1 MSYCGGV
8 FLFDSSS
15 PAGFLDSAKTNC
27 RAEIRCY
34 APAMIRTWIDSASV
48 YFERRVLS
56 LLFFGFSSGLPLLLV
71 YSTLSAWLKEV
82 GVSKTAIGFVSLVGT
97 AYALKFLW
105 SPIVDRMPLPIL
117 TRLLGRRRSWMLVSQ
132 IALIVAIYG
141 MANSNPETAEGLWR
155 MVFWAVMVAFASATQ
170 DIVIDAYRTEIL
182 DDERLGAGAANL
194 VFGYRVAMLSAGG
207 GALIVADFAGW
218 SWAYMAMAALVF
230 VGIITVL
237 VNPEPA
243 ARSSRESDELEKKG
257 RAFLERNGHLPGA
270 VLGAAEW
277 LYAGVICPFVEFMSR
292 RGWVAVLLFVALY
305 KYGDALLGVMAI
317 PFYLEMGFSKT
328 EIGAIS
334 KGFGLAMTL
343 IGAGLGGVLVARY
356 GILRALLFCGVLQ
369 AASNLVFALQAWV
382 GYSVPMLM
390 VTIAAENLSGGMGTT
405 AFVAYL
411 SSLTNVA
418 YTATQYALLSSLMAF
433 ARTIFASG
441 SGWLADQMDWIS
453 FFLVTTLAALPG
465 LILLIWMLRTF
476 PAESQRRTGA
486 ILAEPD

>member
-1 MSYCGGV
+1 
-8 FLFDSSS
+8 
-15 PAGFLDSAKTNC
+15 
-27 RAEIRCY
+27 
-34 APAMIRTWIDSASV
+34 MIRSWVDSASI
-48 YFERRVLS
+48 YTERRVLS

-82 GVSKTAIGFVSLVGT
+82 GVSKTAIGFISLVGT

-105 SPIVDRMPLPIL
+105 SPIVDKMPVPIL

-132 IALIVAIYG
+132 AVLMVAIYG
-141 MANSNPETAEGLWR
+141 MAGSNPETEDGLWR
-155 MVFWAVMVAFASATQ
+155 MIFWAVVVAFASATQ

-194 VFGYRVAMLSAGG
+194 VFGYRIAMLSAGG
-207 GALIVADFAGW
+207 GALIVADSAGW
-218 SWAYMAMAALVF
+218 NWAYMVMAALVL
-230 VGIITVL
+230 VGVVTVL

-243 ARSSRESDELEKKG
+243 ARASRESDALEEKG
-257 RAFLERNGHLPGA
+257 REFLLRNGHLPGPVLATASWIYAA
-270 VLGAAEW
+270 V
-277 LYAGVICPFVEFMSR
+277 VCPFAEFMSR
-292 RGWVAVLLFVALY
+292 RGWVVVLLFVALY

-343 IGAGLGGVLVARY
+343 VGAGLGGVIVARY

-390 VTIAAENLSGGMGTT
+390 FTIATENLSGGMGTT

-411 SSLTNVA
+411 SSLTNLA

-441 SGWLADQMDWIS
+441 SGWLADQMDWVS
-453 FFLVTTLAALPG
+453 FFLITTLAALPG
-465 LILLIWMLRTF
+465 LALLIWMLRTF
-476 PAESQRRTGA
+476 PAESQRRSGA
-486 ILAEPD
+486 VLAEPD

>member
-1 MSYCGGV
+1 M
-8 FLFDSSS
+8 
-15 PAGFLDSAKTNC
+15 
-27 RAEIRCY
+27 IR
-34 APAMIRTWIDSASV
+34 AMIRSWVGSASV

-56 LLFFGFSSGLPLLLV
+56 MLFFGFTSGLPLLLV
-71 YSTLSAWLKEV
+71 YSTLSAWLTEV
-82 GVSKTAIGFVSLVGT
+82 GISKTAIGFISLVGT

-105 SPIVDRMPLPIL
+105 SPIVDKMPVPIL

-132 IALIVAIYG
+132 AVLIVAIYG
-141 MANSNPETAEGLWR
+141 MAGSNPETADGLWW
-155 MVFWAVMVAFASATQ
+155 MIFWAVVVAFASATQ

-182 DDERLGAGAANL
+182 DDEKLGAGAANL
-194 VFGYRVAMLSAGG
+194 VFGYRVAMLLAGG
-207 GALIVADFAGW
+207 GSLIIADFAGW
-218 SWAYMAMAALVF
+218 SVAYMVMAGLVLIG
-230 VGIITVL
+230 VATVL

-243 ARSSRESDELEKKG
+243 ARTSREMVVLEKKG
-257 RAFLERNGHLPGA
+257 RDFLERNGHLPGA
-270 VLGAAEW
+270 VLGVAAW
-277 LYAGVICPFVEFMSR
+277 IYAAVVCPFAEFMSR
-292 RGWVAVLLFVALY
+292 RGWIPVLLFVALY

-343 IGAGLGGVLVARY
+343 IGAGLGGLMVARY
-356 GILRALLFCGVLQ
+356 GILRALLVCGVLQ
-369 AASNLVFALQAWV
+369 AASNLVFAVQAWV

-390 VTIAAENLSGGMGTT
+390 VTIATENLSGGMGTT

-441 SGWLADQMDWIS
+441 SGWLADQMDWVG

-476 PAESQRRTGA
+476 PAESQRRSGD

>member
-1 MSYCGGV
+1 
-8 FLFDSSS
+8 
-15 PAGFLDSAKTNC
+15 
-27 RAEIRCY
+27 
-34 APAMIRTWIDSASV
+34 MIRAMVRSWVDSASV

-71 YSTLSAWLKEV
+71 YSTLSAWLTEV
-82 GVSKTAIGFVSLVGT
+82 GISKTAIGFISLVGT

-105 SPIVDRMPLPIL
+105 SPIVDKMPVPIL
-117 TRLLGRRRSWMLVSQ
+117 TRLVGRRRSWMLVSQ
-132 IALIVAIYG
+132 AVLIVAIYG
-141 MANSNPETAEGLWR
+141 MAGSNPESADGLWW
-155 MVFWAVMVAFASATQ
+155 MIFWAVIVAFASATQ

-182 DDERLGAGAANL
+182 DDEKLGAGAANL
-194 VFGYRVAMLSAGG
+194 VFGYRVAMLAAGG
-207 GALIVADFAGW
+207 GSLIVADFAGW
-218 SWAYMAMAALVF
+218 STAYTVMAGL
-230 VGIITVL
+230 VL
-237 VNPEPA
+237 VGVAAVLLNPEPA
-243 ARSSRESDELEKKG
+243 VRRSRESDALEEKG
-257 RAFLERNGHLPGA
+257 RDFLQRNAHLPGA
-270 VLGAAEW
+270 VLGVAASV
-277 LYAGVICPFVEFMSR
+277 YTAVVCPFAEFMSR
-292 RGWVAVLLFVALY
+292 RGWIPVLLFVALY
-305 KYGDALLGVMAI
+305 KYGDALLGVMAL

-343 IGAGLGGVLVARY
+343 IGAGLGGLMVARY
-356 GILRALLFCGVLQ
+356 GILRALLVCGVLQ
-369 AASNLVFALQAWV
+369 AASNLVFAVQAWV

-390 VTIAAENLSGGMGTT
+390 VTIASENLSGGMGTT

-441 SGWLADQMDWIS
+441 SGWLADQMDWVS

-465 LILLIWMLRTF
+465 LILLIWMLRSF
-476 PAESQRRTGA
+476 PAESGRRSGD

>member
-1 MSYCGGV
+1 
-8 FLFDSSS
+8 
-15 PAGFLDSAKTNC
+15 
-27 RAEIRCY
+27 
-34 APAMIRTWIDSASV
+34 MIRAMVRSWVDSASV

-71 YSTLSAWLKEV
+71 YSTLSAWLTEV
-82 GVSKTAIGFVSLVGT
+82 GISKTAIGFISLVGT

-105 SPIVDRMPLPIL
+105 SPIVDKMPVPIL

-132 IALIVAIYG
+132 AVLIVAIYG
-141 MANSNPETAEGLWR
+141 MARSNPESADGLWW
-155 MVFWAVMVAFASATQ
+155 MIFWAVVVAFASATQ

-182 DDERLGAGAANL
+182 DDEKLGAGAANL
-194 VFGYRVAMLSAGG
+194 VFGYRVAMLAAGG
-207 GALIVADFAGW
+207 GSLIVADFAGW
-218 SWAYMAMAALVF
+218 SAAYMVMAGL
-230 VGIITVL
+230 VL
-237 VNPEPA
+237 VGVAAVLLNPEPA
-243 ARSSRESDELEKKG
+243 VRRSRESDALEEKG
-257 RAFLERNGHLPGA
+257 RDFLQRNAHLPGA
-270 VLGAAEW
+270 VLGVAASV
-277 LYAGVICPFVEFMSR
+277 YTAVVCPFAEFMSR
-292 RGWVAVLLFVALY
+292 RGWIPVLLFVALY
-305 KYGDALLGVMAI
+305 KYGDALLGVMAL

-343 IGAGLGGVLVARY
+343 VGAGLGGLMVARY
-356 GILRALLFCGVLQ
+356 GILRALLVCGVLQ
-369 AASNLVFALQAWV
+369 AASNLVFAVQAWV

-390 VTIAAENLSGGMGTT
+390 VTIASENLSGGMGTT

-441 SGWLADQMDWIS
+441 SGWLADQMDWVG

-465 LILLIWMLRTF
+465 LILLIWMLRSF
-476 PAESQRRTGA
+476 PAESGRRSGDF
-486 ILAEPD
+486 LAEPD